1 MPNIAGVN
9 FSSPRARCRRYCAP
23 EPPGG
28 RTAVPGHD
36 AASLRSLAQSAIV
49 NRGSAVPPPGS
60 LRLPD
65 GEVHLW
71 YEVPDAARDDLWR
84 EAAQRIATDAER
96 ARCERFVFPQGR
108 RECLAARCM
117 ARSILSRYTDVHPS
131 EWRFGSNR
139 FGRPEITEPAHA
151 TQLRFNLSHADGLV
165 ACVVSAHYDVGVDV
179 ERFGRLPSMQLAESR
194 FAASEVA
201 ALRALPDAEQ
211 ARRFLEDRTLKE
223 AYVKAR
229 GFGPRGSARSI
240 CVRPQPPRPPANRVS
255 ARVRRR
261 PSSLAVRPALR
272 GNRSPCSRRDPT
284 RQAPAS
290 QRRRARVRHG
300 ATGQW
305 SFVTTL
311 ASQGAPA

>member
-1 MPNIAGVN
+1 
-9 FSSPRARCRRYCAP
+9 
-23 EPPGG
+23 
-28 RTAVPGHD
+28 
-36 AASLRSLAQSAIV
+36 
-49 NRGSAVPPPGS
+49 VPPPGS

-71 YEVPDAARDDLWR
+71 YEVLDAARDDLWR

-96 ARCERFVFPQGR
+96 ARCERFVFPEGR

-211 ARRFLEDRTLKE
+211 ARRFLEYWTLKE

-229 GFGPRGSARSI
+229 GSG
-240 CVRPQPPRPPANRVS
+240 
-255 ARVRRR
+255 
-261 PSSLAVRPALR
+261 LAVPLDQFAFDLSRPGR
-272 GNRSPCSRRDPT
+272 PRIEFRHGFDDDH
-284 RQAPAS
+284 
-290 QRRRARVRHG
+290 RAWQFDRLFVGTDHLVAVATRHG
-300 ATGQW
+300 ARPPVSVVVHAFDTALLGDGP
-305 SFVTTL
+305 S
-311 ASQGAPA
+311 